1 MNGERNIL
9 EDRLGGQMSFLAHL
23 DEFRKRLVRCIL
35 VVGLAFILCWIVRE
49 HIYGFL
55 EVPILKAL
63 TEAKSRAVPFEGL
76 AGDEKEKELD
86 FSHLKD
92 GDKGRYVFDRTTILG
107 TNSIVPGTSVLSV
120 VEKDSQ
126 GNIGLFTEE
135 NIYVSNSIIPKGA
148 KLPVNFIDFGE
159 NESSTGE
166 RLIFT
171 TPMEPFQLFLLV
183 SLYAAIALSIPFILF
198 QVWGFI
204 SPALYPHEK
213 KYVTPFVLLS
223 SISFVLGAAFA
234 YYILFPPAVGYL
246 LSLGAGFTP
255 FLKATDYF
263 DFITLIML
271 AMGVIFQMPAVAYV
285 LSRIGLINAGLLI
298 RSWKIALI
306 VILIVAAFV
315 SPTGDVL
322 NLMLFATPM
331 MVLYLVSIFI
341 AWFFGK
347 KRQSE
352 SVEDSF

>member
-1 MNGERNIL
+1 MSEEGNIL

-35 VVGLAFILCWIVRE
+35 VVGVAFVFCWFVKDY
-49 HIYGFL
+49 IYGFL
-55 EVPILKAL
+55 EVPVLRAL

-76 AGDEKEKELD
+76 TGKELEKD
-86 FSHLKD
+86 FSQLKA
-92 GDKGRYVFDRTTILG
+92 GNQGRYVFDRTTILG
-107 TNSIVPGTSVLSV
+107 TSSIPPGTSVSSV
-120 VEKDSQ
+120 VAKDSQ
-126 GNIGLFTEE
+126 GNLGLFTDE
-135 NIYVSNSIIPKGA
+135 NIYLANSIVPKGV
-148 KLPVNFIDFGE
+148 KLPVNLSE
-159 NESSTGE
+159 LSANESNSGE
-166 RLIFT
+166 KLIFT
-171 TPMEPFQLFLLV
+171 TPMEPFQLYLLV
-183 SLYAAIALSIPFILF
+183 SLYAAIALSVPFILY

-223 SISFVLGAAFA
+223 SVSFLLGAAFA

-246 LSLGAGFTP
+246 LALGSDFTP

-331 MVLYLVSIFI
+331 MALYLVSIFV

-347 KRQSE
+347 KRTPE
-352 SVEDSF
+352 SAEDSF